1 MDQPAET
8 KEVVMTRWFS
18 CVLLICVLFG
28 AIGCESSGHDDS
40 GAAGPVQID
49 SD

>member
-1 MDQPAET
+1 
-8 KEVVMTRWFS
+8 MTRWFS

-28 AIGCESSGHDDS
+28 AIGCESSGHD
-40 GAAGPVQID
+40 GPGSDTVQID